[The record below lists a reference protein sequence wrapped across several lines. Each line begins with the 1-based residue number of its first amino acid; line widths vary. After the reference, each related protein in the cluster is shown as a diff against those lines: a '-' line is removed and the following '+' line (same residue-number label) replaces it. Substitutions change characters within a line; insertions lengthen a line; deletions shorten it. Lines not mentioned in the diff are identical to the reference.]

1 MAAKASD
8 SARSLPHLGKEPFEK
23 NYASSRTGAANQ
35 NDQNPAREPDDHR
48 TRNTVLEEWPIV
60 GIRGFGRVPG
70 LGPLTGVFLRSAS
83 ADEHRCGYE

>member
-8 SARSLPHLGKEPFEK
+8 SARSLPHLGKKPFEK

-60 GIRGFGRVPG
+60 GVRRFARCPSGGR
-70 LGPLTGVFLRSAS
+70 LRSHA
-83 ADEHRCGYE
+83 